1 LDTFGIE
8 RGDVLLSLQVILTR
22 EEEQHPAG
30 PQVSRPAAA
39 RAQSA
44 TFPKAVPPRT
54 IGLARVPAA
63 PSRPLIMVDPQ
74 TGAGTLHALRRD
86 LRLQGGPNLDAG
98 PVTAVVAVDFE
109 ALDQLRL
116 VLGDEAAE
124 EVVRG
129 LVEVA
134 PFALEA
140 RHRVYRSGRDQLILV
155 LPGADDE
162 RVEAARWGLEFA
174 LGRFLADRKFPEVR
188 LSARRVDPAALA
200 G

>member
-1 LDTFGIE
+1 LDKFGIE

-22 EEEQHPAG
+22 EEQHPDG
-30 PQVSRPAAA
+30 RQVSPPTAAQPGSA
-39 RAQSA
+39 IPVRAVA
-44 TFPKAVPPRT
+44 PRT

-63 PSRPLIMVDPQ
+63 PSRPLIMMDPQ

-86 LRLQGGPNLDAG
+86 LGLQGEPERDAG
-98 PVTAVVAVDFE
+98 PVTAVVAIDFE
-109 ALDQLRL
+109 ALDQLRH
-116 VLGDEAAE
+116 VLGDLAAE
-124 EVVRG
+124 EVVKG

-140 RHRVYRSGRDQLILV
+140 RHRVYRSGRDQLILL
-155 LPGADDE
+155 LPGADEE

-174 LGRFLADRKFPEVR
+174 LGRFLADRQFPEVR
-188 LSARRVDPAALA
+188 LNARRIDPASLA

>member
-1 LDTFGIE
+1 LDQFGIE

-22 EEEQHPAG
+22 EEEQLPAG
-30 PQVSRPAAA
+30 RRVSRSAAA
-39 RAQSA
+39 LPGRAVA
-44 TFPKAVPPRT
+44 PRAVPPRAL
-54 IGLARVPAA
+54 GLARIPAA
-63 PSRPLIMVDPQ
+63 PSRPLIMMDPR

-86 LRLQGGPNLDAG
+86 LGLHRGPDRDAM
-98 PVTAVVAVDFE
+98 PVTPVVAIDFE

-116 VLGDEAAE
+116 VLGDQAAE
-124 EVVRG
+124 EVVKG

-140 RHRVYRSGRDQLILV
+140 RHRVYRSGRDQLVLL

-162 RVEAARWGLEFA
+162 RVEAARWGLELA

-188 LSARRVDPAALA
+188 LNARRIDPAALA

>member
-1 LDTFGIE
+1 VDKYGIE
-8 RGDVLLSLQVILTR
+8 RGDVLLSLQMILTT
-22 EEEQHPAG
+22 EEEQRPSGHQVDRPPTVVPAMRAG
-30 PQVSRPAAA
+30 TAAP
-39 RAQSA
+39 RA
-44 TFPKAVPPRT
+44 

-63 PSRPLIMVDPQ
+63 PSRPLVMLDPR

-86 LRLQGGPNLDAG
+86 LGLQRDRDHGARS
-98 PVTAVVAVDFE
+98 VTAVVTIDFE

-116 VLGDEAAE
+116 VLGDQAAE
-124 EVVRG
+124 EVVKG

-140 RHRVYRSGRDQLILV
+140 RHRIYRSGRDQLILL

-188 LSARRVDPAALA
+188 LNARRIDPAALA

>member
-22 EEEQHPAG
+22 EEEQQPARR
-30 PQVSRPAAA
+30 PVSRPVAA

-44 TFPKAVPPRT
+44 IPARAVAPRT

-86 LRLQGGPNLDAG
+86 LSLQGGPDIDAG
-98 PVTAVVAVDFE
+98 PVTAVVAIDFE

-116 VLGDEAAE
+116 VLGDQAAE

-140 RHRVYRSGRDQLILV
+140 RHRVYRSGRDQLILM

-188 LSARRVDPAALA
+188 LNARRINPAALA